1 MNGGKAIIQPMQLAE
16 MWGSGSSVADIAMQ
30 FGVTASAVT
39 NMVRKLGLKPRDV
52 RELDDDEFRRLWD
65 EGLTHASLAGHFGI
79 PVGSV
84 SNHQRRLGLLPRR
97 HYEKA
102 LKPAAPAV
110 AVVETVVKT
119 QDVRRA
125 ENRVGGMEPHP
136 FWTPERDLM
145 VIGTHG
151 KHVRIALLASMLKR
165 RTADVQK
172 RWHMLRGAR

>member
-1 MNGGKAIIQPMQLAE
+1 MNGGKAIIDEVQLAE
-16 MWGSGSSVADIAMQ
+16 MWGQGRPVNEIARH
-30 FGVTASAVT
+30 FGVRHTAIT
-39 NMVRKLGLKPRDV
+39 NMVRALDLTPRTAK
-52 RELDDDEFRRLWD
+52 EIDDDEFRRLWD
-65 EGLTHASLAGHFGI
+65 EGLTHGSLARHFGI
-79 PVGSV
+79 PIGSV
-84 SNHQRRLGLLPRR
+84 GNHQRRLGLTPRR

-102 LKPAAPAV
+102 PKPAAPAV
-110 AVVETVVKT
+110 AVAETVVKT

-125 ENRVGGMEPHP
+125 ENRIGGMEPHP

-172 RWHMLRGAR
+172 RWHMLRGGR